1 MRRGILGTMV
11 KITYFLLP
19 LLVTVLFMFALRPLA
34 RGVGLIDRPGG
45 RKNHEGDIPVIGGL
59 AMLTGILVGSVLQPG
74 LIENYPFFL
83 AAIIILALIGALDDR
98 YDLPPSVRFLAQT
111 CATVLMIYG
120 ANLVAYDLGWV
131 WFGGIAQ
138 LGWFAPIFTLA
149 LVLAAINAFN
159 LFDGSDGVAGIQAL
173 IALVFLGFAA
183 LMGGAG
189 GSLPLIANLIG
200 VVFGFLIFN
209 WPSKRTFHV
218 RAFMG
223 DAGSTML
230 GFALAWVSLNLSQ
243 GPDRVITPMVVL
255 WVFALP
261 VFDLFSSMLRRIRA
275 GRSPFHAD
283 SEHLHHI
290 LKRLGLSSRQV
301 AQVILASSA
310 TLAGFG
316 VGGYLLGLPDSVLLV
331 CWMAGLFGYYLLFGS
346 NLVFKRR
353 AEPRIDQS
361 DTGTYEIWRQRR

>member
-1 MRRGILGTMV
+1 ML
-11 KITYFLLP
+11 KATYFLLP
-19 LLVTVLFMFALRPLA
+19 LLVTVLFMFALRPFA
-34 RGVGLIDRPGG
+34 RGIGLIDRPGG
-45 RKNHEGDIPVIGGL
+45 RKSHDGDIPIIGGL
-59 AMLTGILVGSVLQPG
+59 AMLAGILIGCVLQPG
-74 LIENYPFFL
+74 LIEKYPFFL
-83 AAIIILALIGALDDR
+83 AAVVILVLVGAVDDR

-111 CATVLMIYG
+111 CAVVLMIYG
-120 ANLVAYDLGWV
+120 ADLVASDLGWV
-131 WFGGIAQ
+131 WFGNVVQ
-138 LGWFAPIFTLA
+138 LGWFAPIFTLV
-149 LVLAAINAFN
+149 LVLTAINAFN

-189 GSLPLIANLIG
+189 GALPLIANLIG

-230 GFALAWVSLNLSQ
+230 GFALAWLSVDLSQ
-243 GPDRVITPMVVL
+243 GADRAITPMVVL

-261 VFDLFSSMLRRIRA
+261 VFDLFSSMLRRVRA

-301 AQVILASSA
+301 AQVVLASSA
-310 TLAGFG
+310 VLAGFG
-316 VGGYLLGLPDSVLLV
+316 VGGFLLGLTDGLLLV
-331 CWMAGLFGYYLLFGS
+331 CWMAGLSCYYVVFGS

-353 AEPRIDQS
+353 EEPRIDQS

>member
-1 MRRGILGTMV
+1 MLNT
-11 KITYFLLP
+11 TSFSLP

-45 RKNHEGDIPVIGGL
+45 RKCHDGDIPIIGGL
-59 AMLTGILVGSVLQPG
+59 SMLAGILVGSVVLPG
-74 LIENYPFFL
+74 SIEKYPYFL
-83 AAIIILALIGALDDR
+83 AAVIILVLVGAVDDR
-98 YDLPPSVRFLAQT
+98 YDLPPSVRFLAQA
-111 CATVLMIYG
+111 CAVVLMIYG
-120 ANLVAYDLGWV
+120 ADLVASDLGEI
-131 WFGGIAQ
+131 WFGNVVQ
-138 LGWFAPIFTLA
+138 LGWLAPIFTLV
-149 LVLAAINAFN
+149 LVLTAINAFN

-173 IALVFLGFAA
+173 IALVFLGFVA
-183 LMGGAG
+183 LIGGATG
-189 GSLPLIANLIG
+189 TVPLIANLIG

-230 GFALAWVSLNLSQ
+230 GFALAWVSVDLSQ
-243 GPDRVITPMVVL
+243 GSDRVITPMVVL

-290 LKRLGLSSRQV
+290 LKRLGLTSRQV
-301 AQVILASSA
+301 AQIILATSA
-310 TLAGFG
+310 VLAGFG
-316 VGGYLLGLPDSVLLV
+316 VGGYLLGLSDSVLLA

-353 AEPRIDQS
+353 AEPRLDQG
-361 DTGTYEIWRQRR
+361 DTGAYQIWRQHR